1 MPRIFDNIDLSLLP
15 HLKQTLGVSQRADFC
30 VGYFNLRGWRQL
42 DSCIEPW
49 SGAEENRCRL
59 LVGMQRAPKD
69 DLKELFS
76 LGEDGPGISNQV
88 AVRLKKRLA
97 EEFRE
102 QLTFGTPTAQDE
114 AGLRRLVAQLKSGK
128 LVVKLHTRHPLH
140 AKLYLLFRN
149 DFNNPITGFLGSSN
163 LTFSGLSK
171 NGELNVDVLEHDATQ
186 KLSRWFDDRWNDR
199 FCLDI
204 TGDLITVIEE
214 SWAREA
220 LVAPHHIYLKMAY
233 HLSEEARLGLR
244 DYDIPHGFSLLPYQ
258 SAAVK
263 LAAHHLE
270 KRGGVLIGDV
280 VGLGKTIMATAL
292 ARMFE
297 EARGVSTL
305 ILCPK
310 NLVKMWEGY
319 VGEYGLQARVMSTS
333 RAQRELQ
340 DVPAR
345 FRLVLIDESHNL
357 RNREGA
363 RYKAIAEYIR
373 ASGSGVM
380 LLSATPYNKT
390 YEDLSNQLRLFISEG
405 QDLGVRPET
414 YLRELGGEPNFN
426 RKHPQTPVKSLS
438 AFDWSE
444 HPDDWRELMRLYLVR
459 RTRTFIRTN
468 YAQHDAERNRYFLNF
483 DDGRRA
489 YFPDRVPK
497 TVRFELDETGTDPY
511 AKLYSSSV
519 VDTINALTLPRYGL
533 ANFISEKP
541 KNPANPDEAAELGNL
556 SRAGRRLMGFSRTNL
571 FKRLESSGEAFL
583 LSVKRHILRNFIF
596 VHALETGQPLPIGT
610 QDAELLDP
618 RFEDNDSLFPAET
631 ADDETAVQV
640 TASEKTFKARAA
652 DIYRVY
658 QEGGGGRFR
667 WLRSDL
673 FKRSLKDSLLKD
685 ARNLIRVVEEAGVWE
700 SEKDTKLMA
709 LLELLTTKHKN
720 EKVLVFSQFA
730 DTVRYLETELRARGV
745 TGLAGVTGGS
755 GDPTAL
761 AYRFSPH
768 SNRRRAHVN
777 PEDELRVL
785 IATDVLSEGQNLQ
798 DAHIVVNYDLPWA
811 IIRLIQ
817 RAGRVDRIGQVA
829 DDILCY
835 TFLPADGVEKL
846 INLRSRIQMRLKEN
860 AEVVGTDETFFDEAA
875 PSQLSDL
882 YNEKAGVLDDE
893 DDGEVDLA
901 SQAFGVW
908 QRAIEADSRLEHLIP
923 ALPDVVYGTKHV
935 GTKPHSSTSGTPT
948 SNQPGGVLVYMRTA
962 EGNDALAWV
971 DEHGESVT
979 ESQFAVLRAAACTP
993 DTPALP
999 RRDDH
1004 HELVAAGVK
1013 LMAEE
1018 NRSVGGQLGR
1028 PSGARY
1034 KTYDRLKRFLEET
1047 RGTLYE
1053 DEFPELTGALEDI
1066 YKHPLYSS
1074 ASSTLNRK
1082 FKAGIGDRELA
1093 RLVTGLRDDDRL
1105 CIVHNENETREPKIV
1120 CSLGLLPGSKG

>member
-15 HLKQTLGVSQRADFC
+15 HLKQTLGVSRRADFC
-30 VGYFNLRGWRQL
+30 VGYFNLRGWRQI

-69 DLKELFS
+69 DLKELFG
-76 LGEDGPGISNQV
+76 LAEDEPGISKQT

-102 QLTFGTPTAQDE
+102 QLTLGAPTAQDE
-114 AGLRRLVAQLKSGK
+114 AGLRRLVAQLKSGQ

-149 DFNNPITGFLGSSN
+149 DFNNPVTGFLGSSN

-186 KLSRWFDDRWNDR
+186 KLSRWFDDRWDDR

-204 TGDLITVIEE
+204 TDDLISVIEE

-244 DYDIPHGFSLLPYQ
+244 DYDIPRDFELLPYQ

-270 KRGGVLIGDV
+270 KRGGVLVGDV

-319 VGEYGLQARVMSTS
+319 VGEYGLQARVMSIS
-333 RAQRELQ
+333 RAQRELG

-363 RYKAIAEYIR
+363 RYRAVAEYIR
-373 ASGSGVM
+373 ASGSGVI

-390 YEDLSNQLRLFISEG
+390 YEDLSNQLRLFIPEG
-405 QDLGVRPET
+405 QDIGIRPEV

-459 RTRTFIRTN
+459 RTRTFIKAN

-489 YFPDRVPK
+489 YFPNRLPK
-497 TVRFELDETGTDPY
+497 TVRFELDETGADPY
-511 AKLYSSSV
+511 ARLYSSSV
-519 VDTINALTLPRYGL
+519 VDTINALALPRYGL
-533 ANFISEKP
+533 ANFINEKP
-541 KNPANPDEAAELGNL
+541 NPASPDEAAELGNL

-596 VHALETGQPLPIGT
+596 IHAIETGRPLPIGT

-618 RFEDNDSLFPAET
+618 RFEDNDSLFPTET

-652 DIYRVY
+652 DIYQIY
-658 QEGGGGRFR
+658 EEGGGGRFR

-685 ARNLIRVVEEAGVWE
+685 ARNLIRIVEEAGVWE
-700 SEKDTKLMA
+700 SEKDTKLVA
-709 LLELLTTKHKN
+709 LVELLTKKHKD

-730 DTVRYLETELRARGV
+730 DTVRYLEAELGARGV

-761 AYRFSPH
+761 AQRFSPH
-768 SNRRRAHVN
+768 SNRQRARVN

-817 RAGRVDRIGQVA
+817 RAGRVDRIGQLA
-829 DDILCY
+829 DDVLCY

-860 AEVVGTDETFFDEAA
+860 AEVVGTDETFFGEAA
-875 PSQLSDL
+875 PSQLSEL
-882 YNEKAGVLDDE
+882 YNEKAGILDDE

-908 QRAIEADSRLEHLIP
+908 QKAVEADPKLAKLIP
-923 ALPDVVYGTKHV
+923 AMPDVVF
-935 GTKPHSSTSGTPT
+935 GTKPHDPAPG
-948 SNQPGGVLVYMRTA
+948 QPGGVLVYMRTA

-971 DEHGESVT
+971 DESGQSVT

-993 DTPALP
+993 DAPALP

-1004 HELVAAGVK
+1004 HDLVAAGVT
-1013 LMAEE
+1013 LMTEE
-1018 NRSVGGQLGR
+1018 NHNKYRVGGQLGR

-1034 KTYDRLKRFLEET
+1034 KTYDRLKRLLEESK
-1047 RGTLYE
+1047 GTLFE
-1053 DEFPELTGALEDI
+1053 SEFPDLSKALEDI

-1074 ASSTLNRK
+1074 ATDTLNRK
-1082 FKAGIGDRELA
+1082 FKAGVGDRELA
-1093 RLVTGLRDDDRL
+1093 RLVLSLRDDDRL
-1105 CIVHNENETREPKIV
+1105 CIVHDEDETREPKIV
-1120 CSLGLLPGSKG
+1120 CSLGLLPDHSLGVKG

>member
-42 DSCIEPW
+42 DGCIEPW

-69 DLKELFS
+69 ELKELFS
-76 LGEDGPGISNQV
+76 LSEDDPGISNQL

-102 QLTFGTPTAQDE
+102 QLTQGTPTTHDE
-114 AGLRRLVAQLKSGK
+114 AGLRRLVAQLRSGK

-171 NGELNVDVLEHDATQ
+171 NGELNVDVLEHDATR
-186 KLSRWFDDRWNDR
+186 KLSSWFDDRWNDR

-204 TGDLITVIEE
+204 TEDLIAVIEE

-244 DYDIPHGFSLLPYQ
+244 DYDIPQGFNLLPYQ

-319 VGEYGLQARVMSTS
+319 ADEYGLQAKVMSTS
-333 RAQRELQ
+333 RAQRDLR

-390 YEDLSNQLRLFISEG
+390 YEDLSNQLRLFIGEG
-405 QDLGVRPET
+405 QDLGIRPEV
-414 YLRELGGEPNFN
+414 YLRELGGEPNFS
-426 RKHPQTPVKSLS
+426 RKHPQTPVKSLA

-459 RTRTFIRTN
+459 RTRTFIKAN
-468 YAQHDAERNRYFLNF
+468 YAQHDPERNRYFLSF

-489 YFPDRVPK
+489 YFPNRLPK

-533 ANFISEKP
+533 ANFIGEKP
-541 KNPANPDEAAELGNL
+541 KIPANPDEALELGNL

-583 LSVKRHILRNFIF
+583 LSVKRHILRNYIF

-618 RFEDNDSLFPAET
+618 RFEDNDSLFLAEAGDNETVQTT
-631 ADDETAVQV
+631 AG
-640 TASEKTFKARAA
+640 EKTFKARAA
-652 DIYRVY
+652 DIYRIY
-658 QEGGGGRFR
+658 EEGGGGRFR

-673 FKRSLKDSLLKD
+673 FKRSLRDSLLKD
-685 ARNLIRVVEEAGVWE
+685 ARALIRVVEEAGVWNPE
-700 SEKDTKLMA
+700 EDTKLTA
-709 LLELLTTKHKN
+709 LLGLLTTHHKD

-745 TGLAGVTGGS
+745 GKLAGVTGGS

-761 AYRFSPH
+761 AQRFSPH
-768 SNRRRAHVN
+768 SNRRRAHVDVK
-777 PEDELRVL
+777 DELRVL

-817 RAGRVDRIGQVA
+817 RAGRVDRIGQRA

-846 INLRSRIQMRLKEN
+846 INLRGRITERLREN

-908 QRAIEADSRLEHLIP
+908 QRAVQADPRLEHLIP
-923 ALPDVVYGTKHV
+923 AMPDVVFGTKHV
-935 GTKPHSSTSGTPT
+935 GTKTHELSP
-948 SNQPGGVLVYMRTA
+948 NQPGGVLVYMRTA

-971 DEHGESVT
+971 DEHGHSVT
-979 ESQFAVLRAAACTP
+979 ESQFAVLRAAACGP

-1034 KTYDRLKRFLEET
+1034 KTYDRLKRFIEQT
-1047 RGTLYE
+1047 KGTLYE
-1053 DEFPELTGALEDI
+1053 SEFPDLKGALEDI

-1074 ASSTLNRK
+1074 ATATLGRK

-1093 RLVTGLRDDDRL
+1093 RLVLALRDDDRL
-1105 CIVHNENETREPKIV
+1105 CIIHDENDTREPKIV
-1120 CSLGLLPGSKG
+1120 CSLGLLPERLPGGKE

>member
-69 DLKELFS
+69 ELRELFS
-76 LGEDGPGISNQV
+76 LGEDDPGISNQR

-97 EEFRE
+97 EAFRE
-102 QLTFGTPTAQDE
+102 QLTQGIPTAQDE
-114 AGLRRLVAQLKSGK
+114 AGLQRLVAQLRSGK

-140 AKLYLLFRN
+140 AKLYLLFRS

-186 KLSRWFDDRWNDR
+186 KLSQWFDDRWDDR

-204 TGDLITVIEE
+204 TQDLITVIEE

-220 LVAPHHIYLKMAY
+220 LIAPHHIYLRMAY

-244 DYDIPHGFSLLPYQ
+244 DYDIPQDFKLLPYQ

-405 QDLGVRPET
+405 QDLGIRPEV
-414 YLRELGGEPNFN
+414 YLRELGGELNFN

-459 RTRTFIRTN
+459 RTRTFIKAN
-468 YAQHDAERNRYFLNF
+468 YAQHDPVKNRYFLNF

-489 YFPDRVPK
+489 YFPNRLPK
-497 TVRFELDETGTDPY
+497 TVRFELDEAGADPY
-511 AKLYSSSV
+511 AKLYSSGV

-571 FKRLESSGEAFL
+571 FKRLESSGESFL

-618 RFEDNDSLFPAET
+618 RFEDNDSLFFTE
-631 ADDETAVQV
+631 ADYEETAVQV

-652 DIYRVY
+652 DIYKVY

-673 FKRSLKDSLLKD
+673 FKRSLKDNLLKD

-700 SEKDTKLMA
+700 SEKDSKLTA
-709 LLELLTTKHKN
+709 LLGLLTTKHKE
-720 EKVLVFSQFA
+720 EKVLIFSQFA
-730 DTVRYLETELRARGV
+730 DTVRYLETKLRARGV

-768 SNRRRAHVN
+768 SNRQRAHVN

-817 RAGRVDRIGQVA
+817 RAGRVDRIGQES

-882 YNEKAGVLDDE
+882 YNEKAGILDDE
-893 DDGEVDLA
+893 DDSEVDLA

-908 QRAIEADSRLEHLIP
+908 QKAVEADPRLEKLIP
-923 ALPDVVYGTKHV
+923 AMPDVVFGTKSHN
-935 GTKPHSSTSGTPT
+935 PA

-971 DEHGESVT
+971 DEHGNSVT

-993 DTPALP
+993 ETPALP

-1047 RGTLYE
+1047 RGSLYE
-1053 DEFPELTGALEDI
+1053 NEFPDLPKALEDI

-1074 ASSTLNRK
+1074 ANNTLGRK

-1105 CIVHNENETREPKIV
+1105 CIVHDENEIREPKIV
-1120 CSLGLLPGSKG
+1120 CSLGLLAGLLPGGKG

>member
-42 DSCIEPW
+42 DGCFENW
-49 SGAEENRCRL
+49 SGTAENRCRL

-69 DLKELFS
+69 ELKELFS
-76 LGEDGPGISNQV
+76 LSEDDPGISNQR

-102 QLTFGTPTAQDE
+102 QLTQGAPTAHDE
-114 AGLRRLVAQLKSGK
+114 AGLRRLALQLRSGK

-171 NGELNVDVLEHDATQ
+171 NGELNVDVLEHDATR
-186 KLSRWFDDRWNDR
+186 KLSQWFDERWNDR

-204 TGDLITVIEE
+204 TQDLITVIEE

-244 DYDIPHGFSLLPYQ
+244 DYDIPQDFKLLPYQ

-310 NLVKMWEGY
+310 NLVKMWQGY
-319 VGEYGLQARVMSTS
+319 ADEYGLQAKVMGMSRV
-333 RAQRELQ
+333 QRELR

-357 RNREGA
+357 RNRDGA
-363 RYKAIAEYIR
+363 RYKAVAEYIR

-390 YEDLSNQLRLFISEG
+390 YADLSNQLRLFIGEG
-405 QDLGVRPET
+405 QDLGVRPEA
-414 YLRELGGEPNFN
+414 YLRELGGEPNFS
-426 RKHPQTPVKSLS
+426 RKHPQTPVRSLA
-438 AFDWSE
+438 AFDSSD

-459 RTRTFIRTN
+459 RTRTFIKVN
-468 YAQHDAERNRYFLNF
+468 YAQLDPAKNRYFLNF

-489 YFPDRVPK
+489 YFPNRVPK
-497 TVRFELDETGTDPY
+497 TVGFELGETGTDPY
-511 AKLYSSSV
+511 AKLYSSGV

-533 ANFISEKP
+533 ANFIDEKP
-541 KNPANPDEAAELGNL
+541 NVPANPDEALELGNL

-618 RFEDNDSLFPAET
+618 RFEDNDSLFSAET
-631 ADDETAVQV
+631 GDDETEVQLA
-640 TASEKTFKARAA
+640 ASEKTFKARAA
-652 DIYRVY
+652 DIYKVY
-658 QEGGGGRFR
+658 EAGGGGRFR

-673 FKRSLKDSLLKD
+673 FKRSLKNSLLKD
-685 ARNLIRVVEEAGVWE
+685 ARNLIRVVEEAGVWNPD
-700 SEKDTKLMA
+700 KDSKLTA
-709 LLELLTTKHKN
+709 LLGLLTTRHKD

-730 DTVRYLETELRARGV
+730 DTVRYLEGELRARGV
-745 TGLAGVTGGS
+745 TNLAGVTGSS

-761 AYRFSPH
+761 AQRFSPH
-768 SNRRRAHVN
+768 SNRRRADID

-817 RAGRVDRIGQVA
+817 RAGRVDRIGQLA

-846 INLRSRIQMRLKEN
+846 INLRSRTTERLKEN

-875 PSQLSDL
+875 PSQLKDL

-908 QRAIEADSRLEHLIP
+908 QRAVQADPKLEQLIP
-923 ALPDVVYGTKHV
+923 AMPDVVYGTK
-935 GTKPHSSTSGTPT
+935 PHNAGPT
-948 SNQPGGVLVYMRTA
+948 QPGGVLVYMRTA

-979 ESQFAVLRAAACTP
+979 ESQFAVLRAAACGP

-1047 RGTLYE
+1047 KGSLYE
-1053 DEFPELTGALEDI
+1053 NEFPELTGALEDI

-1074 ASSTLNRK
+1074 ATDTLNRK

-1093 RLVTGLRDDDRL
+1093 RLVTGLRNDDRL
-1105 CIVHNENETREPKIV
+1105 CIVHDENKPREPKIV
-1120 CSLGLLPGSKG
+1120 CSLGLIAGLLPGGEG

>member
-15 HLKQTLGVSQRADFC
+15 HLKQTLGISQRADFC
-30 VGYFNLRGWRQL
+30 VGYFNLRGWRQI

-49 SGAEENRCRL
+49 SGVEENRCRL

-69 DLKELFS
+69 ELKELFS
-76 LGEDGPGISNQV
+76 LSEDDPGISNQV

-102 QLTFGTPTAQDE
+102 QLTLGTPTAQDE
-114 AGLRRLVAQLKSGK
+114 AGLRRLVTQLRSGK

-149 DFNNPITGFLGSSN
+149 DFNNPVTGFLGSSN

-186 KLSRWFDDRWNDR
+186 KLSRWFDDRWDDR

-204 TGDLITVIEE
+204 TDDLITVIEE

-220 LVAPHHIYLKMAY
+220 LIAPHHIYLKMAY

-244 DYDIPHGFSLLPYQ
+244 DYDIPQDFKLLPYQ

-405 QDLGVRPET
+405 QNLGIRPET

-459 RTRTFIRTN
+459 RTRTFIKAN
-468 YAQHDAERNRYFLNF
+468 YAQLDPAKNRYFLTF

-489 YFPDRVPK
+489 YFPNRLPK
-497 TVRFELDETGTDPY
+497 TVRFELDETGADPY

-533 ANFISEKP
+533 ANFINEKP
-541 KNPANPDEAAELGNL
+541 KNPANPAEALELGNL

-618 RFEDNDSLFPAET
+618 RFEDNDSLFPAE
-631 ADDETAVQV
+631 AGDDDETAVQ
-640 TASEKTFKARAA
+640 TSAGEKTFKARAA
-652 DIYRVY
+652 DIYQVY
-658 QEGGGGRFR
+658 EEGGGGRFR

-673 FKRSLKDSLLKD
+673 FKRSLKDNLLKD
-685 ARNLIRVVEEAGVWE
+685 ARNLIRVVEEAGVWNPD
-700 SEKDTKLMA
+700 KDTKLAA
-709 LLELLTTKHKN
+709 LLELLTTHHKD

-730 DTVRYLETELRARGV
+730 DTVRYLEAELGTRGV
-745 TGLAGVTGGS
+745 TKLAGVTGSS

-761 AYRFSPH
+761 AYRFSPY
-768 SNRRRAHVN
+768 SNSRRAHVN

-785 IATDVLSEGQNLQ
+785 ISTDVLSEGQNLQ

-817 RAGRVDRIGQVA
+817 RAGRVDRIGQLA

-846 INLRSRIQMRLKEN
+846 INLRSRIQVRLKEN

-875 PSQLSDL
+875 PSQLKDL
-882 YNEKAGVLDDE
+882 YNEKAGILDDE

-901 SQAFGVW
+901 SQAFSVW
-908 QRAIEADSRLEHLIP
+908 QKAIEADPKLEKLIP
-923 ALPDVVYGTKHV
+923 AMPDVVFGTKTHN
-935 GTKPHSSTSGTPT
+935 STP
-948 SNQPGGVLVYMRTA
+948 NQPGGVLVYMRTA

-971 DEHGESVT
+971 DEHGQSVT
-979 ESQFAVLRAAACTP
+979 ESQFAVLKAAACRPQT
-993 DTPALP
+993 TALP

-1004 HELVAAGVK
+1004 HELVAAGVR
-1013 LMAEE
+1013 LMTEE

-1047 RGTLYE
+1047 RGSLYE
-1053 DEFPELTGALEDI
+1053 NEFPSLPKALEDI

-1074 ASSTLNRK
+1074 ATDALNRK
-1082 FKAGIGDRELA
+1082 FKAGIGNRELA
-1093 RLVTGLRDDDRL
+1093 RLVLGLRDDDRL
-1105 CIVHNENETREPKIV
+1105 CIVHDENETREPKIV
-1120 CSLGLLPGSKG
+1120 CSLGLVRQGDV